1 MKVRRAASACA
12 AYTRPVNGPSTTSV
26 HADRDGAELPD
37 VAPAIRPSTTFAE
50 GTGRRYRRTS
60 HETTERFEAVMGAL
74 EGGHTVA
81 YASGMAAVAA
91 VIDHVGPSRIAL
103 PEPVYHGVAALVGRL
118 TSRGTITPTDVD
130 GLGEGDLW
138 WIETPSNPY
147 CRVTDLEDAARIASA
162 RGVVTV
168 VDATLATP
176 VGVTPLAFG
185 IDVVMHSTTKMIAGH
200 SDVLGGALS
209 VASAE
214 AAAALASERALTGAI
229 PGSLDVWLALRG
241 IRTLPL
247 RHERASHTAGAL
259 AGWLAAEGVPTYYP
273 GIAGDDAA
281 VVASQMRST
290 GTILSID
297 LGSAAAAQT
306 FLDHLDLFTNATSLG
321 GVESLAE
328 RRAVSDP
335 SFPAGLV
342 RMSVGIEDTDDVLE
356 DVRNALSTVT

>member
-1 MKVRRAASACA
+1 M
-12 AYTRPVNGPSTTSV
+12 PGPSTTTI
-26 HADRDGAELPD
+26 HADRAEAELPD

-50 GTGRRYRRTS
+50 GTGRRYRRSS

-91 VIDHVGPSRIAL
+91 VIDHVAPARIAI
-103 PEPVYHGVAALVGRL
+103 PDPVYHGVGALVARL
-118 TSRGTITPTDVD
+118 AERGAITRSGVEA
-130 GLGEGDLW
+130 LREGDLW

-147 CRVTDLEDAARIASA
+147 CRITDLLAAARNASA
-162 RGVVTV
+162 RGIVTV

-176 VGVTPLAFG
+176 MGVTPLAFG

-209 VASAE
+209 VASE
-214 AAAALASERALTGAI
+214 ERAGRLAAERSLTGAV

-247 RHERASHTAGAL
+247 RHQRASRSASAL
-259 AGWLAAEGVPTYYP
+259 VEWLAAKGVPTHYP
-273 GIAGDDAA
+273 GLVGDDAVIA
-281 VVASQMRST
+281 ASQMRSM
-290 GTILSID
+290 GSILAVD
-297 LGSAAAAQT
+297 LGTAARADA
-306 FLDHLDLFTNATSLG
+306 FLDRLELFTNATSLG

-335 SFPAGLV
+335 SFPPGLV
-342 RMSVGIEDTDDVLE
+342 RLSVGIEDTDDLLA
-356 DVRNALSTVT
+356 DVGEAFSGTA